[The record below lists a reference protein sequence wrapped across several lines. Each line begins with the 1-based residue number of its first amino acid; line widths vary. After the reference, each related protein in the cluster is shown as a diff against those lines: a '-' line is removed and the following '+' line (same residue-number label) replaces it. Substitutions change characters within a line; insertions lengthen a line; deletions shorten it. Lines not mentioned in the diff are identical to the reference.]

1 MAAPAVKV
9 GPGGKKIANLIKL
22 QIEAGKANPA
32 PPVGPALGQ
41 AGLNIMDFCKT
52 FNERTKSMEGPVP
65 VVITAYQ
72 DRTYTFITKLPPAS
86 YLIKK
91 AAGIASGSKT
101 PGQAIAGKITMKQI
115 REIAAKKMQDLNAN
129 DLEAATRTIRGT
141 AISMGLEVV
150 EG

>member
-1 MAAPAVKV
+1 MAAPAVKA
-9 GPGGKKIANLIKL
+9 GGKKIANLIKL

-41 AGLNIMDFCKT
+41 AGLNIMDFCKA
-52 FNERTKSMEGPVP
+52 FNDRTKGMEGPVP

-72 DRTYTFITKLPPAS
+72 DRSYTFIIKLPPAS
-86 YLIKK
+86 YLLKK

-101 PGQAIAGKITMKQI
+101 PGQATVGKVTMKQI
-115 REIAAKKMQDLNAN
+115 REIAAKKIQDLNAN
-129 DLEAATRTIRGT
+129 DIEAATRTIRGT

-150 EG
+150 EE